1 MSTTIYQGCTTAYT
15 DTDRILQCVSE
26 GLQEENEVLNSAI
39 GIFFLLYASAL
50 VFFMQAG
57 FAMLCAG
64 SVRQKNVQ
72 NTMLKNVLDACT
84 GAISFWAV
92 GFAFAYGGSINLS
105 DDDDKSVTFIGS
117 ENFFMEGLDDFEII
131 FWLFQ
136 FAFAAT
142 SATIV
147 AGTLAE
153 RCQMVGYMLY
163 SVTLTG
169 FIYPVVV
176 HAIWS
181 RRGFLSPSAE
191 DPLFDIGMLDFA
203 GSGVVHVTGGI
214 ASLLASII
222 LGPRKGRF
230 FDERTGMPLD
240 EPKEILGH
248 SASLQV
254 LGTFILWFSWYGFN
268 PGSVQTLRGGGA
280 SVASLAAV
288 TTTLSAAAGGV
299 TSLATD
305 TILAERRTGEATF
318 NLQACLNGC
327 LSGLVAITAGC
338 AVVEPWAATVIGVIS
353 GWVYLWSSNALV
365 KWRID
370 DAVDAIPV
378 HLANGIW
385 GVIATG
391 LFARGEHIEVAFNTD
406 ASEGIF
412 YDFSNFKLLAAQLC
426 GLLFIIGWVSVLM
439 GPFFLVLNYLGW
451 FRADPLEEVVGL
463 DISYHGGN
471 AYDFDTQPKLES
483 FDLTKSGKKS
493 DAGISRSERLR
504 QILENQSNIG
514 GPAISSP
521 HTGIS
526 PSVAS
531 NSPSEDSFDIPSDLE
546 APQEG

>member
-1 MSTTIYQGCTTAYT
+1 
-15 DTDRILQCVSE
+15 
-26 GLQEENEVLNSAI
+26 
-39 GIFFLLYASAL
+39 
-50 VFFMQAG
+50 
-57 FAMLCAG
+57 MLCAG

-92 GFAFAYGGSINLS
+92 GFAFAYGGSINAT
-105 DDDDKSVTFIGS
+105 DDDKSVTFIGT
-117 ENFFMEGLDDFEII
+117 EHFFMEGLDDFEII

-153 RCQMVGYMLY
+153 RCQMVGYMMY

-191 DPLFDIGMLDFA
+191 DPLFGIGMLDFA

-214 ASLLASII
+214 ASLLASVIV
-222 LGPRKGRF
+222 GPRKGRF
-230 FDERTGMPLD
+230 FNERTGEPLD
-240 EPKEILGH
+240 TPKEILGH

-299 TSLATD
+299 ASLATD
-305 TILAERRTGEATF
+305 TLIEERLTGEATF
-318 NLQACLNGC
+318 NLSACLNGC

-338 AVVEPWAATVIGVIS
+338 AVVEPWAAIVIGMIS
-353 GWVYLWSSNALV
+353 GWVYLWSSKALV
-365 KWRID
+365 RWRID

-391 LFARGEHIEVAFNTD
+391 LFARGEYIEMAFGLD
-406 ASEGIF
+406 SSEGIF
-412 YDFSNFKLLAAQLC
+412 YEWGSGDGNGKLLAAQIC
-426 GLLFIIGWVSVLM
+426 GLLFIVGWVTVLM

-471 AYDFDTQPKLES
+471 AYDFDEFKLES
-483 FDLTKSGKKS
+483 FDLTKRGKNS
-493 DAGISRSERLR
+493 DGVSRSERLR
-504 QILENQSNIG
+504 LILDATTDRAPRSPPTG
-514 GPAISSP
+514 VAPSS
-521 HTGIS
+521 S
-526 PSVAS
+526 D
-531 NSPSEDSFDIPSDLE
+531 DSFDVPSDLE
-546 APQEG
+546 APQS